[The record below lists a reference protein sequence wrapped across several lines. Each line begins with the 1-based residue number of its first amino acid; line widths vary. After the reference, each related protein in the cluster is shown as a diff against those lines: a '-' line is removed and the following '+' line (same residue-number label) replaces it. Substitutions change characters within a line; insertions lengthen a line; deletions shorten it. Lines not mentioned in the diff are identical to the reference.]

1 MNGNTGDA
9 RVAPTRR
16 ISHIGRAA
24 MPRRATQASPLHRRA
39 RMRAPPRAWLGV
51 GLCLIGTLG
60 TACSTHNVRGNML
73 ELMRDTVPS
82 APPPTLTSR
91 QPVTVDDVEYRA
103 VNSGLHSRWPPVEVQ
118 VSVKIKNVGSHA
130 RRLELLGGNCAVR
143 VRIYSA
149 DDIAHAKAHPERV
162 HPVFDATQPSYE
174 CYVPQL
180 RLGLAAGA
188 DTTLRSA
195 GDGPGVQLPPGRY
208 DLVGIVTVIPS
219 ADSLRRHG
227 VVLVEVPAGSIR
239 VAPPYD

>member
-1 MNGNTGDA
+1 MSRIA
-9 RVAPTRR
+9 RAVMQRRPTQWTPQQIAMQRVWL
-16 ISHIGRAA
+16 AA
-24 MPRRATQASPLHRRA
+24 
-39 RMRAPPRAWLGV
+39 
-51 GLCLIGTLG
+51 GLCLIGALG

-73 ELMRDTVPS
+73 ELMRDTVPG
-82 APPPTLTSR
+82 APPPMLTSR

-103 VNSGLHSRWPPVEVQ
+103 DNSGLHSRWPPVEVQ
-118 VSVKIKNVGSHA
+118 VSVKVKNVGSHA
-130 RRLELLGGNCAVR
+130 RRLEVLGGNCAVR

-149 DDIAHAKAHPERV
+149 DAIAHAKAHPERV
-162 HPVFDATQPSYE
+162 HPVFDATLPSYE

-195 GDGPGVQLPPGRY
+195 GDGPGIPLPPGRY
-208 DLVGIVTVIPS
+208 DLVGVVTVIPS

-227 VVLVEVPAGSIR
+227 AVIVEVPAGSIR